1 MMDKKYSD
9 LYQLIAEN
17 NQAHEYFSKLPDY
30 VQEEIAQRASRVNSF
45 SSLRDCAEN
54 LTRGDN

>member
-1 MMDKKYSD
+1 MDKKYSD

-30 VQEEIAQRASRVNSF
+30 VQEEIDQRASRVNSF
-45 SSLRDCAEN
+45 SSLRACAEN